1 MMRAAARWCGAL
13 LLPIAL
19 NAQSV
24 AKAALSVGR
33 VDTVWSAALK
43 EKRPILV
50 YTPPSY
56 ADTSFTSRSYP
67 VLYLLDGDAHFH
79 SVTAL
84 IQILATGVNGTFV
97 VPEMIVVAIPNTNR
111 MRDLTPTAATFDP
124 NGAPTKAFGGG
135 GGMSNFFQFIK
146 SELIPHIDS
155 TFRTAPYRMFVGH
168 SLGGLAAI
176 DAIYTMPETFNSYVA
191 IDPSLWWDRR
201 LLLTQAKAF
210 FSRPQPAGRT
220 LYVAQANT
228 LGADDSLPNGHF
240 NSIVQFNRILETYNT
255 SGIRYGFKYY
265 PDDSHGSV
273 PMIAE
278 YDALRFIFTGY
289 ALDLQQAIASPANVI
304 AHYERVSKQLGY
316 AVRPPEF
323 VVDLLSQVAKG
334 NDTTR
339 VLPMLQLNTELYPV
353 SARAYLMLADYLA
366 QQRDTVRAKAA
377 YEKSLALSPTNARAR
392 VALQKLRGG
401 R

>member
-1 MMRAAARWCGAL
+1 MIRLAARWCVAL

-19 NAQSV
+19 NAQKV

-56 ADTSFTSRSYP
+56 SDTSFTPRSYP

-111 MRDLTPTAATFDP
+111 MRDLTPSAASVDL
-124 NGAPTKAFGGG
+124 NGAPTKAFDGT
-135 GGMSNFFQFIK
+135 GGMPGFFQFIK

-155 TFRTAPYRMFVGH
+155 TFRTAPYRMLIGH

-176 DAIYTMPETFNSYVA
+176 DAIYTMPETFNAYVA

-201 LLLTQAKAF
+201 LLLNQAKAF
-210 FSRPQPAGRT
+210 FSRPQLAGRT
-220 LYVAQANT
+220 LYMAQANT

-273 PMIAE
+273 PLIAE
-278 YDALRFIFTGY
+278 YDALRFIFAGY
-289 ALDLQQAIASPANVI
+289 ALDLQRAMASPANVV
-304 AHYERVSKQLGY
+304 AHYERVSKQMGY

-323 VVDLLSQVAKG
+323 VVDLLGQVAQG
-334 NDTTR
+334 SDTTK
-339 VLPMLQLNTELYPV
+339 VLPMLQLNAELYPA
-353 SARAYLMLADYLA
+353 SARAFMELGNYFA
-366 QQRDTVRAKAA
+366 QHKDST
-377 YEKSLALSPTNARAR
+377 RAR
-392 VALQKLRGG
+392 TAYQRVVALRPTHAVAKEALRKLGG
-401 R
+401 KE